1 MLSDLKSIA
10 VKATPIALDVYD
22 KTDPTTLLPL
32 VAVVVSDSSLAEEVN
47 LEWAAV
53 FPELRKWIGDRVA
66 QQGFA
71 GRLKIRPEL
80 YEVTLDFDSID
91 IERGTALLQATE
103 KATRIGRAF
112 AIGKVLLAYRVL
124 RENLLTYDGQDFFSD
139 AHQHPD
145 GTLASNLV
153 YTIRLN
159 PFAPTVDDARKELV
173 MAVDRLMANS
183 ILRDELVRS
192 EDMRKGLVVFVRS
205 QAVWSAYEKLRTE
218 KSFGADPNLWQ
229 GAFELVRDFKPK
241 LYTETMVDIVLA
253 TPNGPRPA
261 IFVVSREPQGL
272 KFDQSK
278 EFASRYIP
286 FGMDA
291 MYGVTPAFW
300 QTAVRVLQQP
310 E

>member
-10 VKATPIALDVYD
+10 VKATPIALDIYD
-22 KTDPTTLLPL
+22 KTDPTTLLSSM
-32 VAVVVSDSSLAEEVN
+32 AVVVNDPSLAEEVN

-80 YEVTLDFDSID
+80 YEVTLDFDSLD

-112 AIGKVLLAYRVL
+112 AVGKVMLAYRVL
-124 RENLLTYDGQDFFSD
+124 RESQLTYDGQEFFS
-139 AHQHPD
+139 ALHQHPD
-145 GTLASNLV
+145 GTPASNVLIAARSHP
-153 YTIRLN
+153 TR
-159 PFAPTVDDARKELV
+159 PTVDDVRNEIASAL
-173 MAVDRLMANS
+173 DRLMANA

-192 EDMRKGLVVFVRS
+192 EDMRKGLIVFVRS
-205 QAVWSAYEKLRTE
+205 QPIWSSYEALRTE
-218 KSFGADPNLWQ
+218 KSFGGDPNLWQ
-229 GAFELVRDFKPK
+229 GAFELVRDFKP
-241 LYTETMVDIVLA
+241 LMGDSHTVDFVLA

-300 QTAVRVLQQP
+300 QTAVRVFNL

>member
-10 VKATPIALDVYD
+10 VKATPIALDIYD

-32 VAVVVSDSSLAEEVN
+32 VAVVVSDPSLAEEVN

-71 GRLKIRPEL
+71 GRLKIHPEL

-112 AIGKVLLAYRVL
+112 AVGKVLLAYRVL

-139 AHQHPD
+139 VHQHPD
-145 GTLASNLV
+145 GTEASNLV
-153 YTIRLN
+153 YTPRTD
-159 PFAPTVDDARKELV
+159 PSAPTVIEVREELS
-173 MAVDRLMANS
+173 AAADRLMANS

-192 EDMRKGLVVFVRS
+192 EEVRKGLVIFVRS
-205 QAVWSAYEKLRTE
+205 QQVWSAYEKLRTE

-241 LYTETMVDIVLA
+241 VGTHNTVDIVLA

>member
-10 VKATPIALDVYD
+10 VKATPIALDIYD

-32 VAVVVSDSSLAEEVN
+32 VAVVVSDPSLAEEVN

-91 IERGTALLQATE
+91 IERGTALFQATE

-112 AIGKVLLAYRVL
+112 AVGKVLLVYRVL
-124 RENLLTYDGQDFFSD
+124 RENLLTYDGQDFFHDS
-139 AHQHPD
+139 HQHPD

-153 YTIRLN
+153 FTTRAN
-159 PFAPTVDDARKELV
+159 PSAPDVIEVREELSA
-173 MAVDRLMANS
+173 AVDRLMANS

-192 EDMRKGLVVFVRS
+192 EDVRKGLVVFVRS
-205 QAVWSAYEKLRTE
+205 QMVWSAYEKLRTE

-229 GAFELVRDFKPK
+229 NAFELVRDFKPK
-241 LYTETMVDIVLA
+241 PGTEHTVDIVLA

-300 QTAVRVLQQP
+300 QTAVRVLP
-310 E
+310 T

>member
-10 VKATPIALDVYD
+10 VKATPIALDIYD

-32 VAVVVSDSSLAEEVN
+32 VAVVVSDPSLAEEVN

-112 AIGKVLLAYRVL
+112 AVGKVLLAYRVL

-145 GTLASNLV
+145 GTEASNFI
-153 YTIRLN
+153 YTTRTD
-159 PFAPTVDDARKELV
+159 PSAPDVNEVREELSA
-173 MAVDRLMANS
+173 AVDKLMANS

-192 EDMRKGLVVFVRS
+192 EEARKGLVVFVRS
-205 QAVWSAYEKLRTE
+205 QQVWSAYEKLRTE

-241 LYTETMVDIVLA
+241 VGTHNTVDIVLA

>member
-10 VKATPIALDVYD
+10 VRATPIALDIYD
-22 KTDPTTLLPL
+22 QTDPTTLLPF
-32 VAVVVSDSSLAEEVN
+32 VAVVVRDPSLAEEVN

-53 FPELRKWIGDRVA
+53 FPELRKWVGDRVA

-71 GRLKIRPEL
+71 GKLKIRPEL

-112 AIGKVLLAYRVL
+112 AVGKVLLAYRVL
-124 RENLLTYDGQDFFSD
+124 RENQLTYDGQDFFDD

-145 GTLASNLV
+145 GSLASNLV
-153 YTIRLN
+153 NVVRAD
-159 PFAPTVDDARKELV
+159 PAAPDVIEVREELSA
-173 MAVDRLMANS
+173 AVDRLMANS

-192 EDMRKGLVVFVRS
+192 DEVRKGLVVFVRS
-205 QAVWSAYEKLRTE
+205 QKVWSAYEKLRTE

-241 LYTETMVDIVLA
+241 AGTENTVDIVLA

-300 QTAVRVLQQP
+300 QTAVRVQP
-310 E
+310 T

>member
-10 VKATPIALDVYD
+10 VRATPIALDIYD

-32 VAVVVSDSSLAEEVN
+32 VAVVLSDPSLSEEIN

-53 FPELRKWIGDRVA
+53 FPELRKWVGDRVA

-71 GRLKIRPEL
+71 GKLKIRPEL

-103 KATRIGRAF
+103 KATRIGRGF
-112 AIGKVLLAYRVL
+112 ATGKVLLAYRVM
-124 RENLLTYDGQDFFSD
+124 RENLLTYDGQDFFDD
-139 AHQHPD
+139 AHRHPD
-145 GTLASNLV
+145 NSIASNLILV
-153 YTIRLN
+153 TRN
-159 PFAPTVDDARKELV
+159 TPAAPDVVEVREELSA
-173 MAVDRLMANS
+173 AVDRLMANS

-192 EDMRKGLVVFVRS
+192 EDVRKGLVVFVRS
-205 QAVWSAYEKLRTE
+205 HSVWSAYDKLRTE

-229 GAFELVRDFKPK
+229 NAFELVRDFKPK
-241 LYTETMVDIVLA
+241 PGTENTADIVLA

-300 QTAVRVLQQP
+300 QTAVRVLP
-310 E
+310 T

>member
-10 VKATPIALDVYD
+10 VRATPIALDIYD
-22 KTDPTTLLPL
+22 KTDPTTLLPF
-32 VAVVVSDSSLAEEVN
+32 VAVVIQDSSLSEEIN
-47 LEWAAV
+47 LEWAAA
-53 FPELRKWIGDRVA
+53 FPELRRWIGDRVA

-71 GRLKIRPEL
+71 GRLKVRPEL
-80 YEVTLDFDSID
+80 YEITFDFDSID
-91 IERGTALLQATE
+91 IERGTALFQATE

-112 AIGKVLLAYRVL
+112 ATGKVMLAYRVL
-124 RENLLTYDGQDFFSD
+124 RENLMTYDGQDFFD
-139 AHQHPD
+139 DTHVHPD
-145 GTLASNLV
+145 GSIASNL
-153 YTIRLN
+153 INIPRAD
-159 PFAPTVDDARKELV
+159 PAAPDVIEAREE
-173 MAVDRLMANS
+173 MAAAVDRLMANS

-192 EDMRKGLVVFVRS
+192 EEVRKGLVVFVKS
-205 QAVWSAYEKLRTE
+205 QKVWSAYEKLRTE
-218 KSFGADPNLWQ
+218 RSFGADANLWQ

-241 LYTETMVDIVLA
+241 PGTENTVDIVLA

-300 QTAVRVLQQP
+300 QTAARVQP
-310 E
+310 T

>member
-10 VKATPIALDVYD
+10 VKATPIALDIYD
-22 KTDPTTLLPL
+22 KTDPTTLLSSM
-32 VAVVVSDSSLAEEVN
+32 AVVVNDPSLAEEVN

-71 GRLKIRPEL
+71 GRLKVRPEL
-80 YEVTLDFDSID
+80 YEVTLDFDSLD

-112 AIGKVLLAYRVL
+112 AVGKVLLAYRVL
-124 RENLLTYDGQDFFSD
+124 RESQLTYDGQEFFSVL
-139 AHQHPD
+139 HQHPD
-145 GTLASNLV
+145 GTPASNLLIAARSHPM
-153 YTIRLN
+153 Y
-159 PFAPTVDDARKELV
+159 PTVDDVRKELAA
-173 MAVDRLMANS
+173 AVDRLMANS

-192 EDMRKGLVVFVRS
+192 EDVRKGLVVFVRS
-205 QAVWSAYEKLRTE
+205 QSIWSAYESLRTE
-218 KSFGADPNLWQ
+218 KSFGGDPNLWQ

-241 LYTETMVDIVLA
+241 VGDAYTVDVVLA

-300 QTAVRVLQQP
+300 QTAVRVFNQ

>member
-10 VKATPIALDVYD
+10 VKATPIALDIYD

-32 VAVVVSDSSLAEEVN
+32 VAVVVSDPSLAEEVN

-112 AIGKVLLAYRVL
+112 AVGKVLLAYRVL
-124 RENLLTYDGQDFFSD
+124 RENLMTYDGQDFFSD

-153 YTIRLN
+153 FTSRTD
-159 PFAPTVDDARKELV
+159 PSAPDVNEVRQELSA
-173 MAVDRLMANS
+173 AVDRLMANS
-183 ILRDELVRS
+183 MLRDELVRS
-192 EDMRKGLVVFVRS
+192 EEVRKGLVVFVRS
-205 QAVWSAYEKLRTE
+205 QNVWSAYEKLRTE

-241 LYTETMVDIVLA
+241 TWTESTVDIVLA